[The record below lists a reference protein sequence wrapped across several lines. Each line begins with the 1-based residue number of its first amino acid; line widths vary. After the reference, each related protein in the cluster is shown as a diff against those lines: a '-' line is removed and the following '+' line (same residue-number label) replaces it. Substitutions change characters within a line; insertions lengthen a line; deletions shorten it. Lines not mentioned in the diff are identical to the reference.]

1 MSERI
6 TMPQLGET
14 VTEGTI
20 LRWLVKVGD
29 EIKEDDPILEI
40 STDKVDT
47 EVPSPFNG
55 IVSALLVEEGE
66 TVEVGSPLLELDGT
80 STENLNAEATES
92 VEQEDKIEKTEIAPQ
107 ETFENEQTV
116 TESKIIQSTQALGK
130 VSPVVRKLASETVS
144 YTHLPLP
151 TILRV

>member
-47 EVPSPFNG
+47 EVPSPFSG
-55 IVSALLVEEGE
+55 TVSSLLVEEGE

-92 VEQEDKIEKTEIAPQ
+92 VEQEDKI
-107 ETFENEQTV
+107 
-116 TESKIIQSTQALGK
+116 
-130 VSPVVRKLASETVS
+130 
-144 YTHLPLP
+144 
-151 TILRV
+151 

>member
-47 EVPSPFNG
+47 EVPSPFSG
-55 IVSALLVEEGE
+55 TVSSLLVEEGE
-66 TVEVGSPLLELDGT
+66 TVEVGSPLLELDGCLLYT
-80 STENLNAEATES
+80 S
-92 VEQEDKIEKTEIAPQ
+92 P
-107 ETFENEQTV
+107 
-116 TESKIIQSTQALGK
+116 
-130 VSPVVRKLASETVS
+130 SPRDP
-144 YTHLPLP
+144 H
-151 TILRV
+151 